1 MSTEYNEWYHP
12 YKPAKEYN
20 KKVAYFSM
28 EFAVHQALKIY
39 SGGLGFLSGSHM
51 RSAFDLKQNVIGIGM
66 LWKYGYYDQ
75 GRNEDQTLRT
85 NFIEKHYNFLEDS
98 GIEVE
103 IQLHDNPC
111 VKVRAYVLK
120 PEIFGSVPL
129 YLLSTDVPGNDYL
142 SKTITNHLYDAN
154 ELTRIS
160 QSIVLGIG
168 GAKIVE
174 ALGGADVYHLNE
186 GHALPAFYYLKNKGV
201 KKNQMVFTTHTPE
214 KAGNEERDAR
224 HLNRCGFFGRMLSE
238 EELQKETVNG
248 GMINYTVSALRMAKK
263 SNAVSKLHAKVS
275 QDMWKN
281 FDGISKIIP
290 ITNAQ
295 NQVFWQDEEVNR
307 AFKKKNVK
315 AYKKRKIELKK
326 ELFDEVLNQTEKL
339 FDPNVLTIVW
349 ARRFAGYKR
358 ADLLLHDLERFEKL
372 ISNAKY
378 PIQIIWA
385 GKPYPF
391 DYYAIDIFN
400 HLVNY
405 SKYSPNLAVLV
416 GYEMEL
422 SRKLKA
428 GSDIWLNT
436 PRITRE
442 ASGTSGMTA
451 AMNGSVNVSTND
463 GWIPEFA
470 KDGENCFVFPEI
482 DFNLPVWDQDKL
494 DSDNLYDILEN
505 KVLPTYYDN
514 PKKWQ
519 QIVFTG
525 IDDVIPNLQVEEWQT
540 NITKNCINRCKSQ
553 KSSLILKIMRAF
565 FITDIN

>member
-1 MSTEYNEWYHP
+1 MTSKYNKWCHP
-12 YKPAKEYN
+12 YKPAEEYN

-28 EFAVHQALKIY
+28 EFGIHQALKIY

-51 RSAFDLKQNVIGIGM
+51 RSAFELKQNVIGIGM

-75 GRNEDQTLRT
+75 GRNEDQTLQT

-103 IQLHDNPC
+103 VGIHANPS
-111 VKVRAYVLK
+111 VKIRAYVLK

-129 YLLSTDVPGNDYL
+129 YLLSTDVEGNDYL

-186 GHALPAFYYLKNKGV
+186 GHALPAFYHLRNQGV
-201 KKNQMVFTTHTPE
+201 KKNQLVFTTHTPE

-224 HLNRCGFFGRMLSE
+224 HLNRCGFFGKTLTDK
-238 EELQKETVNG
+238 ELVKEMVNG

-275 QDMWKN
+275 QDMWK
-281 FDGISKIIP
+281 DYKGICEIIP

-295 NQVFWQDEEVNR
+295 NQKFWQDKEVR
-307 AFKKKNVK
+307 KAWKKRSVK
-315 AYKKRKIELKK
+315 AFKKRKIELKK
-326 ELFDEVLNQTEKL
+326 SLFDDVLNQTEKL
-339 FDPNVLTIVW
+339 FDPNVFTIVW

-372 ISNAKY
+372 ISNKKY
-378 PIQIIWA
+378 PVQIIWA
-385 GKPYPF
+385 GKPYPYDF
-391 DYYAIDIFN
+391 YAIDIFN

-405 SKYSPNLAVLV
+405 TKYSSNLAVLI
-416 GYEMEL
+416 GYEMKL
-422 SRKLKA
+422 SKKLKE

-442 ASGTSGMTA
+442 ASGTSGMAA
-451 AMNGSVNVSTND
+451 AMNGSVNVSIND
-463 GWIPEFA
+463 GWMPEFA
-470 KDGENCFVFPEI
+470 KDGENCFILPEL
-482 DFNLPVWDQDKL
+482 DPDLPVWEQDKI

-505 KVLPTYYDN
+505 KVLPTFYDA
-514 PKKWQ
+514 PKEWSK
-519 QIVFTG
+519 IVFNG
-525 IDDVIPNLQVEEWQT
+525 IDDVIPDFT
-540 NITKNCINRCKSQ
+540 SNRMASQ
-553 KSSLILKIMRAF
+553 YYKVLY
-565 FITDIN
+565 